1 MSKIEDYRLTSRGSK
16 GVITLALNEK
26 KGDLVSMK
34 VVNGDEDLVIIT
46 KAGILIRIPL
56 EQVKIANRNTQGV
69 KIINIKDDDL
79 VSSVTVVPH
88 EKESEE
94 ILEETLVEK
103 PVESNE

>member
-16 GVITLALNEK
+16 GVITLSVNQK

-34 VVNGDEDLVIIT
+34 IVNGDEDLVIIT
-46 KAGILIRIPL
+46 KQGILIRIPL

-69 KIINIKDDDL
+69 KIINIKDEDS

-88 EKESEE
+88 EKEDEE
-94 ILEETLVEK
+94 ILEEVVET

>member
-1 MSKIEDYRLTSRGSK
+1 
-16 GVITLALNEK
+16 
-26 KGDLVSMK
+26 MK

-69 KIINIKDDDL
+69 KIINIKDDDI

-94 ILEETLVEK
+94 ILEETSVET